1 MREEIRERQNSE
13 RSLDRLAAQ
22 RLLYGQAK
30 SVEGLRLASVLLVAA
45 LLLVGLAVKAEPFS
59 EGATMAVV
67 LLWFIDQVALVPWV
81 GRKREEAA
89 AIQEDF
95 DCCVLDIAWPNH
107 LGVARPTGDRV
118 RVLANRAQRAGV
130 ARKGLADWYRP
141 EDIPLEPV
149 AARLHCQRVNCH
161 WDSRLRG
168 EWICWVWFTVSALAV
183 AGVVVGAAI
192 GVTLLEVV
200 LGVAAGIRLLAW
212 LLLEQRAHSTAQKR
226 MESLHGYLSRA
237 GEMGGPTTVT
247 DVSLVQA
254 AIFEHRRTCPSV
266 PDWYYWVRRR
276 AYEGKPGG

>member
-13 RSLDRLAAQ
+13 WSLDRLAAQ

-30 SVEGLRLASVLLVAA
+30 SVEGLRLALVFLVAA
-45 LLLVGLAVKAEPFS
+45 LLLVALAVKAEPFS

-67 LLWFIDQVALVPWV
+67 LLWFIDQVALVSWV

-118 RVLANRAQRAGV
+118 RVLANRAQR
-130 ARKGLADWYRP
+130 KGLARSALEDWYHT

-168 EWICWVWFTVSALAV
+168 EWICGVWFTVSALALS
-183 AGVVVGAAI
+183 GVVVGAAI
-192 GVTLLEVV
+192 GISLFEVV
-200 LGVAAGIRLLAW
+200 LGVAAVIRLLAW
-212 LLLEQRAHSTAQKR
+212 LLLEQRAQSAAQKR
-226 MESLHGYLSRA
+226 MKKLHGYLSRA
-237 GEMGGPTTVT
+237 EEEGGPTTAT
-247 DVSLVQA
+247 DVCLVQA
-254 AIFEHRRTCPSV
+254 AIFEHRRICPSV
-266 PDWYYWVRRR
+266 PDWYYWVRRK
-276 AYEGKPGG
+276 AYEGEAGS